1 MTKKKLVYPNEGYS
15 SSGSDADYEQPTKKY
30 HVDFTSLV
38 VDHRIYE
45 KLNSDKFQYSNR
57 KEFIKRLVD
66 DDVIEIVN
74 IEEAD
79 EDISADD
86 LSKYLGDE

>member
-1 MTKKKLVYPNEGYS
+1 MM
-15 SSGSDADYEQPTKKY
+15 AKKY

-38 VDHRIYE
+38 VDHRTYE

-79 EDISADD
+79 EDVSLTYPKEDR
-86 LSKYLGDE
+86 DEWKRIYQMAR

>member
-1 MTKKKLVYPNEGYS
+1 MTKKNLVYPYEGYS

-30 HVDFTSLV
+30 HVDLTSLV
-38 VDHRIYE
+38 VDHRTYE

-79 EDISADD
+79 EDVSLTYPKEDRDD
-86 LSKYLGDE
+86 

>member
-1 MTKKKLVYPNEGYS
+1 M
-15 SSGSDADYEQPTKKY
+15 TKKY

-38 VDHRIYE
+38 VDHRTYE

-57 KEFIKRLVD
+57 KEFIKRLGD

-79 EDISADD
+79 EDVSLTYPKEDR
-86 LSKYLGDE
+86 DEWKRIYQMAR

>member
-1 MTKKKLVYPNEGYS
+1 M
-15 SSGSDADYEQPTKKY
+15 
-30 HVDFTSLV
+30 
-38 VDHRIYE
+38 RISKIYCYLIRIL
-45 KLNSDKFQYSNR
+45 KISDKFQYSNR

-79 EDISADD
+79 EDVSLTYPKEDRDD
-86 LSKYLGDE
+86 